1 MAHVARIV
9 TGRWKENCYVASS
22 ADGDAIV
29 LDPGGELAQIQA
41 HVAERG
47 LRVHGVLNT
56 HAHYDHLGAVVPV
69 VEQYGAGFH
78 LHPADEDLLRRANFY
93 RTLFL
98 GEESI
103 QIPTVDSPLSDGA
116 RLRFGSLEVRVLHTP
131 GHTPGSVC
139 FECDGEL
146 FTGDTV
152 MARHLGR
159 TDLPG
164 GDRELLL
171 ASVALLAERY
181 PAETLLRPGHGE
193 PAALGDVLSRLE
205 GLAEFHG

>member
-1 MAHVARIV
+1 VLEVARIV
-9 TGRWKENCYVASS
+9 TGRWKENCYVVSS
-22 ADGDAIV
+22 AEDAVVI
-29 LDPGGELAQIQA
+29 DPGGELAQIRA
-41 HVAERG
+41 HVEAAR
-47 LRVHGVLNT
+47 LRVHAVLNT

-69 VEQYGAGFH
+69 VAEYGVPFH

-103 QIPTVDSPLSDGA
+103 RIPTIDVELADGTA
-116 RLRFGSLEVRVLHTP
+116 LRFGGLELDVVHTP

-139 FECDGEL
+139 FVAAGEL

-164 GDRELLL
+164 GDRDVLLS
-171 ASVALLAERY
+171 SVQLLAERY
-181 PAETLLRPGHGE
+181 PPETRLHPGHGE
-193 PAALGDVLSRLE
+193 EASLGEVLSRLPALTE
-205 GLAEFHG
+205 LR

>member
-1 MAHVARIV
+1 VADVARIV
-9 TGRWKENCYVASS
+9 TGRWRENCYIASS
-22 ADGDAIV
+22 PDGDAVVI
-29 LDPGGELAQIQA
+29 DPGGELAQIQA
-41 HVAERG
+41 HVAEG
-47 LRVHGVLNT
+47 ELRVHAVINT

-69 VEQYGAGFH
+69 VEQYGAPFH

-103 QIPTVDSPLSDGA
+103 QIPSADRPLEDGA
-116 RLRFGSLEVRVLHTP
+116 HLRFGSLEVGVVHTP

-164 GDRELLL
+164 GDREQLL
-171 ASVALLAERY
+171 ASVALLGERY
-181 PAETLLRPGHGE
+181 PAGTVLHPGHGE
-193 PAALGDVLSRLE
+193 AAALGDVMSRVG
-205 GLAEFHG
+205 GLPEFHG

>member
-1 MAHVARIV
+1 VADVARIV
-9 TGRWKENCYVASS
+9 TGRWKENCYVVAGPG
-22 ADGDAIV
+22 GDAIV
-29 LDPGGELAQIQA
+29 IDPGGELAQIQA
-41 HVAERG
+41 HVVERD
-47 LRVHGVLNT
+47 LRVHAVLNT

-69 VEQYGAGFH
+69 VEQYGAPFH

-93 RTLFL
+93 RRLFL

-103 QIPTVDSPLSDGA
+103 RIPSVDRELADGEQLS
-116 RLRFGSLEVRVLHTP
+116 FGSLEVGVVHTP

-152 MARHLGR
+152 MAKHLGR

-164 GDRELLL
+164 GDRDLLM
-171 ASVALLAERY
+171 ASVALIAERY
-181 PAETLLRPGHGE
+181 PEGTRLSPGHGE
-193 PAALGDVLSRLE
+193 AAELGEVLSRLG
-205 GLAEFHG
+205 GLPEFRG

>member
-1 MAHVARIV
+1 VADVARIV
-9 TGRWKENCYVASS
+9 TGRWRENCYVVSS
-22 ADGDAIV
+22 HDGDAVVI
-29 LDPGGELAQIQA
+29 DPGGELAQIQA
-41 HVAERG
+41 HVAEGER
-47 LRVHGVLNT
+47 RVHAVINT
-56 HAHYDHLGAVVPV
+56 HAHYDHLGAVVPAI
-69 VEQYGAGFH
+69 ELYGAPFH

-103 QIPTVDSPLSDGA
+103 QIPSVDRPLADGA
-116 RLRFGSLEVRVLHTP
+116 RLRFGSLEVGVVHTP

-152 MARHLGR
+152 MAKHLGR

-164 GDRELLL
+164 GDREQLL

-181 PAETLLRPGHGE
+181 PAGTVLHPGHGE
-193 PAALGDVLSRLE
+193 PAALGDVLSRLD
-205 GLAEFHG
+205 GLPEFHG

>member
-1 MAHVARIV
+1 VADVARIV
-9 TGRWKENCYVASS
+9 TGRWKENCYVVS
-22 ADGDAIV
+22 APGGDTVVI
-29 LDPGGELAQIQA
+29 DPGGELERIQA

-47 LRVHGVLNT
+47 LTVHAVVNT
-56 HAHYDHLGAVVPV
+56 HAHYDHLGAVVAV
-69 VEQYGAGFH
+69 GERYGAPFH

-103 QIPTVDSPLSDGA
+103 PIPSVDAELADGA
-116 RLRFGSLEVRVLHTP
+116 GLRFGSLELGVVHTP

-139 FECDGEL
+139 LECDGEL

-152 MARHLGR
+152 MAEHLGR

-181 PAETLLRPGHGE
+181 PVETLLYPGHGE
-193 PAALGDVLSRLE
+193 SSGLGDVLSRLE
-205 GLAEFHG
+205 GLPEFQG

>member
-1 MAHVARIV
+1 VARVESIV

-22 ADGDAIV
+22 PAGDAVVI
-29 LDPGGELAQIQA
+29 DPGGELDRIKA
-41 HVAERG
+41 HVAEG
-47 LRVHGVLNT
+47 DLRVHAVLNT

-69 VEQYGAGFH
+69 CETYGVPFH

-103 QIPTVDSPLSDGA
+103 RIPSVDAELADGTL
-116 RLRFGSLEVRVLHTP
+116 LRFGSLEVGVAHTP

-152 MARHLGR
+152 MAEHLGR

-171 ASVALLAERY
+171 RSVTLLAERH
-181 PAETLLRPGHGE
+181 PSETLLHPGHGE
-193 PAALGDVLSRLE
+193 QARLGEVLSRLE
-205 GLAEFHG
+205 GLPEFHG